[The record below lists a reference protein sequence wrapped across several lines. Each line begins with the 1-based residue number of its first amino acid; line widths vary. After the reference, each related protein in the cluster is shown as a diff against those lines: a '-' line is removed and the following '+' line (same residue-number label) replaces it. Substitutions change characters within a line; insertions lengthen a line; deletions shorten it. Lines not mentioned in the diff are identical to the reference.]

1 MARKLPI
8 KKLPLLD
15 NPQLS
20 GYTIYE
26 DCLHTYIITLKSLS
40 DFLSLEIMSGLTEEL
55 NTEIN
60 NRISG
65 DTLLLTLITGETENR
80 ISGDTYLQINK
91 FDITGGT
98 IYGNI
103 IVDGYIKGNSNSLT
117 GLITDTVVYS
127 ISKTSGSAA
136 FIDYVVWNPI
146 TLGYRSGSI
155 MSVWDCV
162 NNRIEF
168 TETGTNDLFATT
180 SDINFSCVINGT
192 NVQLI
197 ADITGG
203 TWNIKLGVR
212 IL

>member
-1 MARKLPI
+1 MARALPI
-8 KKLPLLD
+8 KELQLLY

-26 DCLHTYIITLKSLS
+26 DGLRTYRIELKSLS

-60 NRISG
+60 
-65 DTLLLTLITGETENR
+65 NR

-155 MSVWDCV
+155 MSVWDSV